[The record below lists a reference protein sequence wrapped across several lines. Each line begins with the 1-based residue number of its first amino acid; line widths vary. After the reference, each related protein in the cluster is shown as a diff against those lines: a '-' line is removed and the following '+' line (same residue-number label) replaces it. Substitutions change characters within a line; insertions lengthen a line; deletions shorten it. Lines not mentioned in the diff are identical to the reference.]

1 MGPLLIIKGGR
12 ILDPSQNLD
21 IQGDLFIRDGKIEN
35 ISTTTIQIS
44 KDVPVKVIDAT
55 GLVVSPGWIDIHTHL
70 REPGATHKETI
81 KSGTQAAAAG
91 GFTSIACMAN
101 TNPVNDS
108 AYITH
113 YIMQKVAAESEVNVF
128 PIGAVTKGLNG
139 EELAEIGSMWEA
151 GIAGISDD
159 GKTVMNAYLMR
170 KAMDYSKRF
179 DLTVIS
185 HCEDSCLKGRGV
197 MNEGFNSA
205 KFGLRGVPKAS
216 EEVIVARDILLA
228 ELTGAKL
235 HVAHTSTAGSVR
247 LIREAKRR
255 GVRVTA
261 EATPHHVTL
270 TDDVVGTYDTNTKV
284 APPLREQE
292 DVEALKEALA
302 DGTIDVLAS
311 DHAPHSVVEKE
322 VEYDQAEFGMVGLE
336 TAMPLYH
343 RLVVDG
349 KMALSRMI
357 EAMTVKPA
365 EVLGISKGTLKV
377 GSDADITLFDP
388 NFKYSLDK
396 TKFKSKSQNT
406 PFNGWPVQGK
416 VCYTIVSGKVVFTG
430 EHLRGRQEKSQ

>member
-1 MGPLLIIKGGR
+1 MIKGGR
-12 ILDPSQNLD
+12 IIDPSQNLD
-21 IQGDLFIRDGKIEN
+21 IEGDLFIRDGKIEN

-44 KDVPVKVIDAT
+44 KEIPVKVIEAK
-55 GLVVSPGWIDIHTHL
+55 GLIVTPGWIDIHTHL
-70 REPGATHKETI
+70 REPGGTHKETI
-81 KSGTQAAAAG
+81 KSGTDAAAAG

-101 TNPVNDS
+101 TSPVNDS

-128 PIGAVTKGLNG
+128 PIGAVTKGLAG

-205 KFGLRGVPKAS
+205 KFGLRGIPKAS
-216 EEVIVARDILLA
+216 EEIIVARDILLA
-228 ELTGAKL
+228 DLTGAKL
-235 HVAHTSTAGSVR
+235 HIAHTSTAGSVR

-270 TDDVVGTYDTNTKV
+270 TDDVIGTYDTNTKV

-365 EVLGISKGTLKV
+365 EVLGIQKGTLKV
-377 GSDADITLFDP
+377 GSDADITIFDP
-388 NFKYSLDK
+388 NFKYTFDK
-396 TKFKSKSQNT
+396 TKFRSKSQNT
-406 PFNGWPVQGK
+406 PFNGWEVQGR
-416 VCYTIVSGKVVFTG
+416 VCYTLVSGKVIFTG
-430 EHLRGRQEKSQ
+430 EHLKGRGGKTA